1 MENTEADMK
10 KFMKFELIL
19 RDVMILFGLIEL
31 IVAGTEPVVLHE
43 MNIGIWGIVLLVDIF
58 LNKAE
63 G

>member
-1 MENTEADMK
+1 MK